1 MSPAARL
8 SRRNMVP
15 RMKAHRLSGSRH
27 WSMTLVQDSF
37 SSWARRELSTPPV
50 RSGASAALPLRM
62 SSP

>member
-1 MSPAARL
+1 
-8 SRRNMVP
+8 MVP

-37 SSWARRELSTPPV
+37 SSRARRGVSTPPV
-50 RSGASAALPLRM
+50 RSGTSEAMPLRM